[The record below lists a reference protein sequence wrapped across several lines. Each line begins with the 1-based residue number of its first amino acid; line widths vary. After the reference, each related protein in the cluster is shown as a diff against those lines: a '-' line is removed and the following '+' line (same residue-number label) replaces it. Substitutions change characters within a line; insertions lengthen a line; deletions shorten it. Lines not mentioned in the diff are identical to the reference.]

1 MAPHDGPGAVAGI
14 GCRRSSLQFKP
25 TMKSALWSFCGLLI
39 CAGFSRAQDVLPP
52 AEVPHYRV
60 QYPPSDQPGELIYGV
75 SYTVWIP
82 PDVKTVRGV
91 IVHQHGC
98 GEGACRG
105 GQTAAHDWHWQ
116 ALARRHGC
124 ALLGPSYEQPE
135 GADCGLW
142 CDPRNG
148 SDARFRQAL
157 DDLAEQS
164 GHPELRTVPW
174 ALWGHSGG
182 GVWAGTMLM
191 LHPQRTIAVWLR
203 SGTPRM
209 VAESGSALPS
219 MEVPAAA
226 LGVPVMAN
234 LGTQEGVTIK
244 DGRFAG
250 VWEKN
255 RVFFETLRSQGGLI
269 GLAVDPHSS
278 HDCGN
283 SRYLA
288 IPWFDAC
295 LAVRLP
301 AEASSDLKPMPES
314 TAWLAEILT
323 PEISPKAAFRGDPLT
338 AVWLPNEAVAHAYAE
353 YVRDGNVVDTTA
365 PESPSGVRIRG
376 ATMTWEANADLES
389 GIAGFVIERDGVEV
403 TRVPQQSARNIGRPI
418 LQRTS
423 YHDTPTPPLA
433 SMQYQ
438 SPELADAAPAS
449 YAVRTINSVGLMS
462 PPASAIRN

>member
-1 MAPHDGPGAVAGI
+1 MSPPRETPGASAGH
-14 GCRRSSLQFKP
+14 RSPLHSIL
-25 TMKSALWSFCGLLI
+25 TMKPSLWAFYGLLMWGNL
-39 CAGFSRAQDVLPP
+39 ASAENGLPP
-52 AEVPHYRV
+52 AETPYYRV
-60 QYPPSDQPGELIYGV
+60 QYPPSEEQGELIYGV

-82 PDVKTVRGV
+82 PELKTVRGV

-105 GQTAAHDWHWQ
+105 GQTAAYDWHWQ

-124 ALLGPSYEQPE
+124 ALMGPSYEQPD
-135 GADCGLW
+135 GADCGMW

-157 DDLAEQS
+157 DDLAKQS
-164 GHPELRTVPW
+164 GQPELKTVPW

-203 SGTPRM
+203 SGTPRLTA
-209 VAESGSALPS
+209 VSDSVLPS
-219 MEVPAAA
+219 LAVPPAA
-226 LGVPVMAN
+226 LTVPVMAN
-234 LGTQEGVTIK
+234 LGTEEGVTVK

-250 VWEKN
+250 VWERN
-255 RVFFETLRSQGGLI
+255 REFFEDLRGQGGLI

-295 LAVRLP
+295 LTARLP
-301 AEASSDLKPMPES
+301 TEPSLDLKPMSES
-314 TAWLAEILT
+314 AAWLSEILT
-323 PEISPKAAFRGDPLT
+323 AEIASQATFQGNPRT
-338 AVWLPNEAVAHAYAE
+338 SVWLPNEAVARAFAE
-353 YVRDGNVVDTTA
+353 YVHDGNVVDMTP
-365 PESPSGVRIRG
+365 PESPSRVRIRG
-376 ATMTWEANADLES
+376 ATLNWEANADLES
-389 GIAGFVIERDGVEV
+389 GIAAFVIERNGVEIA
-403 TRVPQQSARNIGRPI
+403 RVPQQPVGNIGRPI

-423 YHDTPTPPLA
+423 YHDTPTQPLA
-433 SMQYQ
+433 ILRYQ
-438 SPELADAAPAS
+438 APELAEANPS
-449 YAVRTINSVGLMS
+449 TYAVRTINSVGLMS
-462 PPASAIRN
+462 HPTPAIRD

>member
-1 MAPHDGPGAVAGI
+1 MSLRETPGACAGH
-14 GCRRSSLQFKP
+14 RSPLPSELS
-25 TMKSALWSFCGLLI
+25 MKSAAWSCCVLLMWVSL
-39 CAGFSRAQDVLPP
+39 ASAENGLPP
-52 AEVPHYRV
+52 AETPYYRV
-60 QYPPSDQPGELIYGV
+60 QYPPSEQPGELTYGV

-82 PDVKTVRGV
+82 PEIKTVRGV

-105 GQTAAHDWHWQ
+105 GQTAAYDWHWQ
-116 ALARRHGC
+116 ALARRHAC
-124 ALLGPSYEQPE
+124 ALMGPSYEQPD

-157 DDLAEQS
+157 DDLAKQS
-164 GHPELRTVPW
+164 GRPELKTVPW

-203 SGTPRM
+203 SGTPRL
-209 VAESGSALPS
+209 VAESDSALPS
-219 MEVPAAA
+219 LEVPAAA
-226 LGVPVMAN
+226 LAVPVMAN
-234 LGTQEGVTIK
+234 LGTEEGVTLK

-250 VWEKN
+250 VWEKS
-255 RVFFETLRSQGGLI
+255 REFFQNLRGQGGLI

-295 LAVRLP
+295 LTARLP
-301 AEASSDLKPMPES
+301 SEPSPDLKPMSES
-314 TAWLAEILT
+314 AAWLAEILSA
-323 PEISPKAAFRGDPLT
+323 EIAPPASFQGNPRS
-338 AVWLPNEAVAHAYAE
+338 AVWLPNEAVARAYAQ
-353 YVRDGNVVDTTA
+353 YVRDGEVGDTT
-365 PESPSGVRIRG
+365 PPDSPSRVRIRG
-376 ATMTWEANADLES
+376 TTLAWEANADLES
-389 GIAGFVIERDGVEV
+389 GIAVFVIERDGVEIA
-403 TRVPQQSARNIGRPI
+403 RVPRQPSRNIGRPI

-433 SMQYQ
+433 ILEYQ
-438 SPELADAAPAS
+438 APELADANPSS
-449 YAVRTINSVGLMS
+449 YSVRTINSVGLIS
-462 PPASAIRN
+462 PPTPAMRD